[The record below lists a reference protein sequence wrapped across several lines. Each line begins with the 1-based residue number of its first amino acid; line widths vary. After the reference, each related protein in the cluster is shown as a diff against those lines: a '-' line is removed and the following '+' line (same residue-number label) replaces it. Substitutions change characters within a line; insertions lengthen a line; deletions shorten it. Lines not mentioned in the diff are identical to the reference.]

1 MNWEKYMI
9 PCMSKALF
17 GLECPGCGAQRSL
30 LLVFKGNF
38 SAAFHMY
45 PAIYT
50 LLLFFGFLALHF
62 IDKSHNYHKILVRL
76 AVVNG
81 IIMIAAYLYKMFI
94 L

>member
-1 MNWEKYMI
+1 
-9 PCMSKALF
+9 
-17 GLECPGCGAQRSL
+17 
-30 LLVFKGNF
+30 
-38 SAAFHMY
+38 MY

-81 IIMIAAYLYKMFI
+81 VIMIAAYLYKMFI